1 MTSFPLILCFVPLE
15 EAFQPSQHWKRW
27 PFKMGTYLTLPLT
40 GAAVAKPLLKMK
52 LRFAAVKALREAVLN
67 NLGRTIDATAEFSQ
81 LVVEA
86 EMKRGLG

>member
-1 MTSFPLILCFVPLE
+1 M
-15 EAFQPSQHWKRW
+15 
-27 PFKMGTYLTLPLT
+27 T

-52 LRFAAVKALREAVLN
+52 LRLAAVKALREAVLN

-86 EMKRGLG
+86 EIEKSPGPGIIRFCATGRVAGEGWMLIGQ

>member
-1 MTSFPLILCFVPLE
+1 
-15 EAFQPSQHWKRW
+15 
-27 PFKMGTYLTLPLT
+27 
-40 GAAVAKPLLKMK
+40 MK

-86 EMKRGLG
+86 EMEKCPKVGIIRICASRWRGTGVD